1 MPLGNWAQIQLDW
14 GASLPLAKGQQG
26 NLHHKLNYCIRGSAE
41 NQILLLTKPVKND
54 SKYTCVDYREEMT
67 ILGLK
72 RRLKDE
78 NISEEEKQAIILEI
92 RKLESLM
99 QID

>member
-1 MPLGNWAQIQLDW
+1 M
-14 GASLPLAKGQQG
+14 
-26 NLHHKLNYCIRGSAE
+26 
-41 NQILLLTKPVKND
+41 KND

-72 RRLKDE
+72 RRLRDE
-78 NISEEEKQAIILEI
+78 NITEEQKREIIQEI
-92 RKLESLM
+92 QRLESLM

>member
-1 MPLGNWAQIQLDW
+1 M
-14 GASLPLAKGQQG
+14 
-26 NLHHKLNYCIRGSAE
+26 
-41 NQILLLTKPVKND
+41 KND

-72 RRLKDE
+72 RRLKDK
-78 NISEEEKQAIILEI
+78 NISEEEKQAIILEMK
-92 RKLESLM
+92 RLESLM

>member
-1 MPLGNWAQIQLDW
+1 
-14 GASLPLAKGQQG
+14 
-26 NLHHKLNYCIRGSAE
+26 
-41 NQILLLTKPVKND
+41 
-54 SKYTCVDYREEMT
+54 MT

-72 RRLKDE
+72 RRLREE

-92 RKLESLM
+92 KRLESLI

>member
-1 MPLGNWAQIQLDW
+1 MPLGKWARIQLDR

-26 NLHHKLNYCIRGSAE
+26 NLHDKLTIASKGLAE
-41 NQILLLTKPVKND
+41 NQILLLTKPMKND

-67 ILGLK
+67 MLGLK

>member
-1 MPLGNWAQIQLDW
+1 
-14 GASLPLAKGQQG
+14 
-26 NLHHKLNYCIRGSAE
+26 
-41 NQILLLTKPVKND
+41 
-54 SKYTCVDYREEMT
+54 MT

>member
-1 MPLGNWAQIQLDW
+1 M
-14 GASLPLAKGQQG
+14 
-26 NLHHKLNYCIRGSAE
+26 
-41 NQILLLTKPVKND
+41 KND

-78 NISEEEKQAIILEI
+78 NISEEEKQAIILEMK
-92 RKLESLM
+92 RLESLM

>member
-1 MPLGNWAQIQLDW
+1 MLLGNWARIQLDW

-26 NLHHKLNYCIRGSAE
+26 NSHDKLTIVFKGLAE
-41 NQILLLTKPVKND
+41 HQIPLLTKPMKKD

-67 ILGLK
+67 ILRLK
-72 RRLKDE
+72 RRLREE
-78 NISEEEKQAIILEI
+78 NISEEEKRAIILEI
-92 RKLESLM
+92 KRLESLI

>member
-1 MPLGNWAQIQLDW
+1 M
-14 GASLPLAKGQQG
+14 
-26 NLHHKLNYCIRGSAE
+26 
-41 NQILLLTKPVKND
+41 KND

-72 RRLKDE
+72 RRLREE
-78 NISEEEKQAIILEI
+78 NISEEEKQAIILEMK
-92 RKLESLM
+92 RLESLM

>member
-1 MPLGNWAQIQLDW
+1 
-14 GASLPLAKGQQG
+14 
-26 NLHHKLNYCIRGSAE
+26 
-41 NQILLLTKPVKND
+41 
-54 SKYTCVDYREEMT
+54 MT

-78 NISEEEKQAIILEI
+78 NISEEDKQAIILAI